1 MDRRTFLKTTA
12 GAVAATP
19 FIKSFAAPEGR
30 KERLALVGTG
40 SRGLT
45 MWSEPVLK
53 EHGERVEFVGLCDVN
68 PGRMDYVKNRL
79 KVSCPTFTDF
89 DKMLAE
95 TKPDR
100 VIVTTVDA
108 THHEFIIKAL
118 NAGLDVITEK
128 PMTTDEKK
136 CQAILDAEQ
145 KSGKHVTVTFNY
157 RYGVQ
162 MTRIKELLREGR
174 IGEITSV
181 DFHWYLNVHHG
192 ADYFRRWHRLRSRS
206 GSLLVHKAT
215 HHFDLMNW
223 WLDSEP
229 EQVSALG
236 SLDFYGKN
244 HEFRHT
250 NCRGCPFKEKCKF
263 YWDMTRDKTLVGLY
277 ADNEKHDGY
286 LRDGC
291 VWKEDIDIFDK
302 MAVQVRYAGN
312 INMSYSLTTYSPF
325 EGWRVAFNGRNG
337 RIESWNSIPWDTE
350 GAGDIDQAAKHE
362 KEYAQDARKKK
373 GEKEEFDRVVVMEN
387 FKKHEIFKV
396 PAVEGGHGGGDG
408 VIRKRVFAE
417 PNAPDPLGHAAG
429 SRAGAMACLTGIA
442 ARNSIDTGGKPV
454 KIADLVNLTPMM
466 RKPA

>member
-1 MDRRTFLKTTA
+1 MDRRTFLKATA
-12 GAVAATP
+12 GAVAAAP
-19 FIKSFAAPEGR
+19 FISSLAAPAGR

-40 SRGLT
+40 SRGLS

-68 PGRMDYVKNRL
+68 LGRLAYAQKRL
-79 KVSCPTFTDF
+79 KAEVPTFTDF

-128 PMTTDEKK
+128 PMTTDEQK
-136 CQAILDAEQ
+136 CQAILDAE
-145 KSGKHVTVTFNY
+145 KASGRHVTVTFNY

-174 IGEITSV
+174 IGPLTSV

-192 ADYFRRWHRLRSRS
+192 ADYFRRWHRLRRCS

-236 SLDFYGKN
+236 SLDFYGRN

-250 NCRGCPFKEKCKF
+250 NCRGCPHQKKCAYF
-263 YWDMTRDKTLVGLY
+263 WDITKSKSMMELY
-277 ADNEKHDGY
+277 VDNEKHDGY

-325 EGWRVAFNGRNG
+325 EGWRVAFNGKNG
-337 RIESWNSIPWDTE
+337 RIESWNSIPWDSAA
-350 GAGDIDQAAKHE
+350 GADIDQASKHE
-362 KEYAQDARKKK
+362 KEYAQGGDKK
-373 GEKEEFDRVVVMEN
+373 GKAEDVDRVIVMEN
-387 FKKHEIFKV
+387 FKKHEVFTV

-408 VIRKRVFAE
+408 VIRRRVFAE

-442 ARNSIDTGGKPV
+442 ARKSIDAGGVPV
-454 KIADLVNLTPMM
+454 KIADLVNLTPMQH
-466 RKPA
+466 KPA